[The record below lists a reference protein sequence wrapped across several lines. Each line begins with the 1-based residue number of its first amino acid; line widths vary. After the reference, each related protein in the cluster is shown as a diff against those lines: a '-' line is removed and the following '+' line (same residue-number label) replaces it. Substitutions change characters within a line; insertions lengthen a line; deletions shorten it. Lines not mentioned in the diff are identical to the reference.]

1 MPTEKNF
8 ETEEEQNELNL
19 KELFYLCVAKWQWF
33 ALSLALCLGVAIVYL
48 LRTPN
53 VYTRS
58 SSILIKQTSKNKS
71 VSDEMVSFA
80 NLGMF
85 STNTNVNNEMGT
97 LQSPD
102 LMREVVERLHLDINY
117 YVDGTFHKN
126 ALYGD
131 NLPVSVTFANLNASV
146 PASLDLQ
153 YFKDGRVTLSDFR
166 KKGES
171 MGDAPVSGQVGKAI
185 QTPLGKIV
193 VKRTTAKSSE
203 VEDGTTIHVR
213 KSVLQKA
220 VSGYNAKLSVDQ
232 SDNKSSII
240 DLAIKDVSPQRA
252 EDVLNT
258 LISVYNESWVKD
270 KNQIAISTSD
280 FIRERLG
287 VIEGELGNVD
297 NDISS
302 YKSANLVP
310 DVQAAANMYMSQ
322 ANKASEM
329 VGELNNQAYMARYIR
344 NYLTSETNK
353 FQLLPVNSGIDN
365 AALASQIN
373 EYNTKLLDR
382 NNLVSQS
389 SVQNPIVVELDNSLN
404 GLRNALVRSID
415 NELISLNEQIRS
427 QQGRSGAATS
437 KIASNPKQSKYLLS
451 VERQQKVKESLY
463 LYLLQK
469 REENE
474 LSQAF
479 TAYDTRIIARPSGSM
494 TPSGPASKKILLIA
508 FALGLLIPLGI
519 IYALES
525 MNTTVRGRKDL
536 EGLTLPF
543 IGEIPLCEKTSKNP
557 LRKLAK
563 KQPDV
568 QRVVV
573 KQGSHN
579 AANEAFRVARTNLE
593 FMTDA
598 DERSSVV
605 AVTSFNSGSG
615 KSFFT
620 MNMGICLAIKGKR
633 VLVVDGDLR
642 HGSTSQYVGSPK
654 PGLSDWLG
662 ERVDSIDDVIVKYEQ
677 QDGLYVLPMGTVPP
691 NPTELLLGKRLEQ
704 IIEAARGRFDCI
716 LVDCPPVELVADA
729 QILNKYAD
737 RTVFVVRARLLER
750 DMLGTLQTMYDE
762 KKYKNMS
769 ILLNGTESTGSR
781 YGYHYGYSYNYN
793 E

>member
-1 MPTEKNF
+1 
-8 ETEEEQNELNL
+8 
-19 KELFYLCVAKWQWF
+19 
-33 ALSLALCLGVAIVYL
+33 
-48 LRTPN
+48 
-53 VYTRS
+53 
-58 SSILIKQTSKNKS
+58 
-71 VSDEMVSFA
+71 
-80 NLGMF
+80 
-85 STNTNVNNEMGT
+85 
-97 LQSPD
+97 
-102 LMREVVERLHLDINY
+102 
-117 YVDGTFHKN
+117 
-126 ALYGD
+126 
-131 NLPVSVTFANLNASV
+131 
-146 PASLDLQ
+146 
-153 YFKDGRVTLSDFR
+153 
-166 KKGES
+166 
-171 MGDAPVSGQVGKAI
+171 
-185 QTPLGKIV
+185 
-193 VKRTTAKSSE
+193 
-203 VEDGTTIHVR
+203 
-213 KSVLQKA
+213 
-220 VSGYNAKLSVDQ
+220 
-232 SDNKSSII
+232 
-240 DLAIKDVSPQRA
+240 
-252 EDVLNT
+252 
-258 LISVYNESWVKD
+258 
-270 KNQIAISTSD
+270 
-280 FIRERLG
+280 
-287 VIEGELGNVD
+287 
-297 NDISS
+297 
-302 YKSANLVP
+302 
-310 DVQAAANMYMSQ
+310 
-322 ANKASEM
+322 
-329 VGELNNQAYMARYIR
+329 
-344 NYLTSETNK
+344 
-353 FQLLPVNSGIDN
+353 
-365 AALASQIN
+365 
-373 EYNTKLLDR
+373 
-382 NNLVSQS
+382 
-389 SVQNPIVVELDNSLN
+389 
-404 GLRNALVRSID
+404 
-415 NELISLNEQIRS
+415 
-427 QQGRSGAATS
+427 
-437 KIASNPKQSKYLLS
+437 
-451 VERQQKVKESLY
+451 
-463 LYLLQK
+463 
-469 REENE
+469 
-474 LSQAF
+474 
-479 TAYDTRIIARPSGSM
+479 
-494 TPSGPASKKILLIA
+494 
-508 FALGLLIPLGI
+508 
-519 IYALES
+519 